1 MGLATFRQGS
11 SSSTGNSPI
20 YTPKLLPVSNLLY
33 GGNNNLT
40 SIPVIR
46 SGVTDKIFTS
56 AVDDTQIQLN
66 TFSALGVMST
76 VATITFTTYLASSHA
91 MAVHLNS
98 ADTCLYVLLYAS
110 SNYQL
115 IKVNDTTGVVT
126 AIGSS
131 FTPTTAANW
140 PTGITGTG
148 KGLLEVDSVSGH
160 LKITCNGFTHLVNK
174 TTGAIVSQNT
184 VISLGSYL
192 AKAVI
197 YVTQDSSIGV
207 SSALLNYGVASNRSV
222 AGGTHSTYGQY
233 PNKLLPL
240 SYGGVPTL
248 ADSGIA
254 TETFM
259 HLIDTDKVL
268 LGQLFTSSGSAFVP
282 PHILTRT
289 EFDKYV
295 KSVANFALGI

>member
-56 AVDDTQIQLN
+56 AIDDTQIQLN
-66 TFSALGVMST
+66 TFSTLGVMGT

-91 MAVHLNS
+91 VAVHLNS
-98 ADTCLYVLLYAS
+98 ADTCLYILLYAS

-115 IKVNDTTGVVT
+115 IKINDTTGVVT

-148 KGLLEVDSVSGH
+148 KGMMEVDTVSGH
-160 LKITCNGFTHLVNK
+160 IKVTCNGFIHLVNK

-192 AKAVI
+192 AKVVM
-197 YVTQDSSIGV
+197 YVTQDSSIGI
-207 SSALLNYGVASNRSV
+207 SSALINSPSAYNKSA

-233 PNKLLPL
+233 SNKLLPY
-240 SYGGVPTL
+240 SYGGIPTVS
-248 ADSGIA
+248 DSGVA
-254 TETFM
+254 SETFM

-268 LGQLFTSSGSAFVP
+268 IGQLFTSSGSAFIP